1 MNLPC
6 EVVMDLIPLC
16 KDGVGS
22 AASCRLV
29 REHVAKCPSCRA
41 EYGEATDA
49 AVPKLPPP
57 NEQRLLS
64 KLRHSLLRLQALALI
79 GGAVLGVS
87 MTFSSN
93 VFYNFLLMPIVGAL
107 SYWLLR
113 MRFHIVVTLVFA
125 LSLISNTIYGVIEGG
140 LGLNTLRVVLAG
152 WIFYSVI
159 YAILV
164 LIGWCIARLLHYAFS
179 GAKEDAE

>member
-16 KDGVGS
+16 RDGVGS
-22 AASCRLV
+22 AESCRLV
-29 REHVAKCPSCRA
+29 REHITECPSCRA
-41 EYGEATDA
+41 EYGEAADVVA
-49 AVPKLPPP
+49 PKLPSP

-64 KLRHSLLRLQALALI
+64 KLRGTVLRWQALALI

-107 SYWLLR
+107 SYLVFR
-113 MRFHIVVTLVFA
+113 MRFHIVVALVFA

-140 LGLNTLRVVLAG
+140 LRLNTLRVVLTG

-164 LIGWCIARLLHYAFS
+164 LIGWCIAWLLHYALGGS
-179 GAKEDAE
+179 KEAVK